1 MEKIKPDLV
10 IVYDKYTESAANGL
24 SGKLAGTY
32 VCNVQKATV
41 FESKKNE
48 YTNNNR
54 ILFLTERFLI
64 SQYLS
69 MGEKSEYVIDA
80 DYIDGDLI
88 EGGKYKV
95 YAYLYS
101 LGNWRGVE
109 VDIEKTINALP
120 KKEIRWYNF
129 YKYFVDY
136 LLYPYIRGRRASKEF
151 EGFFYES
158 AMNFFLKDENIKL
171 IIPD

>member
-1 MEKIKPDLV
+1 MEKVKPDLV
-10 IVYDKYTESAANGL
+10 IVYDKYTERAANGV
-24 SGKLAGTY
+24 SGKLAGNY
-32 VCNVQKATV
+32 ICNVQKLTV

-54 ILFLTERFLI
+54 ILFLTERSLMWP
-64 SQYLS
+64 YLC
-69 MGEKSEYVIDA
+69 MGKMTKYVIDA

-95 YAYLYS
+95 FAYLHS
-101 LGNWRGVE
+101 LGNWRGIE

-120 KKEIRWYNF
+120 KKEIRAYKSF
-129 YKYFVDY
+129 KYFHDY
-136 LLYPYIRGRRASKEF
+136 LLYPFSRRRVSMDF

-158 AMNFFLKDENIKL
+158 AVEFFLKKENIKL